1 MSDTRKIIDYTFD
14 ENAVGVRDALY
25 AAIHDRV
32 TAHIEDKKQEIA
44 RGLIAQH
51 DEEVDMDPEDDDNE
65 PEDEDD
71 LEEAVAIDE
80 LSKKTLGSYIKKAS
94 DRKANHDRDAG
105 EMGYTD
111 AGDTEFNKGQAR
123 RKGIYKAIDRLTKED
138 VGEMHPDASKVLK
151 HIKPEHHSKYT
162 AHLQKGTY
170 TGSYSDRAAVLGAA
184 ERAGHAVSEPSPFD
198 VLDKTKK
205 YKSRIPDSP
214 GKKAGFSH
222 KRVSTGDIYR
232 RDAIDEPATPS
243 K

>member
-65 PEDEDD
+65 PEDGELEEEED
-71 LEEAVAIDE
+71 LEEA
-80 LSKKTLGSYIKKAS
+80 
-94 DRKANHDRDAG
+94 
-105 EMGYTD
+105 
-111 AGDTEFNKGQAR
+111 
-123 RKGIYKAIDRLTKED
+123 

-151 HIKPEHHSKYT
+151 HIKPEHHSTYKPY
-162 AHLQKGTY
+162 LKKGTY
-170 TGSYSDRAAVLGAA
+170 KGTYSDRAAVLGAA
-184 ERAGHAVSEPSPFD
+184 EKAGHAVSESSPFD

-205 YKSRIPDSP
+205 YKSQIPDSP

-222 KRVSTGDIYR
+222 KRVSTGDIYS
-232 RDAIDEPATPS
+232 RDAKDEPATPS
-243 K
+243 KKK